1 MYSKYATELSA
12 VLHKMDKEP
21 FNLAINMIV
30 NALKNEVPIHIFGNG
45 GSSAT
50 ASHFVVDWK
59 KSVGKI
65 LGVSSPVHCL
75 TDNTPLLTAFAND
88 ISFERIFAEMLL
100 ISAKPGDIALAIT
113 GSGNSQNII
122 SGINIAKDLGC
133 ITIVL
138 TGFDGG
144 IVGKMAS
151 LNCNVPSDKIQIVED
166 VHSTFGHAV
175 VNSLL
180 QQNK

>member
-1 MYSKYATELSA
+1 MYSNYASEIAA
-12 VLHKMDKEP
+12 VLNKMDKDP
-21 FNLAINMIV
+21 FNLAITMIV
-30 NALKNEVPIHIFGNG
+30 DALKKEVPIHIFGNG

-59 KSVGKI
+59 KSVGKMM
-65 LGVSSPVHCL
+65 GVSSPVYCL

-88 ISFERIFAEMLL
+88 ISFDRIFAEMLL
-100 ISAKPGDIALAIT
+100 ISAKSGDIALAIT
-113 GSGNSQNII
+113 GSGNSQNVIE
-122 SGINIAKDLGC
+122 GVKIAQKLGC
-133 ITIVL
+133 TTIAL

-144 IVGKMAS
+144 IVGKIAS

-175 VNSLL
+175 VNSVLI
-180 QQNK
+180 Q